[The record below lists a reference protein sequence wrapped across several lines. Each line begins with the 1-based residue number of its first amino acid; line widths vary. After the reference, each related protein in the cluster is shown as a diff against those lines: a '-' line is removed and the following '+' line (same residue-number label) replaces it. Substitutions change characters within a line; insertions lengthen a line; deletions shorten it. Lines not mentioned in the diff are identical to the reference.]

1 MSKKTDQEVSAA
13 ILSVLKKS
21 KRGPMSI
28 KRVLK
33 QLGLTSDSR
42 RRIRRLLKLLV
53 GEGKV
58 VAEGRGRYSFAGA
71 LEELVGV
78 LVRGRG
84 ETILVEP
91 EEAPKNGIAKNAEGA
106 DALRIHPDERG
117 GALVGDRV
125 RAVLIRRRT
134 RHLSDGRIV
143 EIIQRGGLPIVGQYH
158 RRAKASFVVPDDP
171 EVPGPILVDAAESE
185 ASDGDVVAVK
195 VEDLAPRGRPR
206 GKIARVLGEPGE
218 LATEVARVAL
228 EHLLQ
233 REFPIDVEA
242 EAAKA
247 GDDPAAETRVDLRE
261 IPHVT
266 IDPPDARDFDDAVYV
281 ERSGKGFRLL
291 VSIAD
296 VSAYVQPGS
305 ALDREA
311 LRRGCS
317 VYLPAGVFSMLPSR
331 LSEDLCTLAPGRDR
345 AAVTVELEL
354 DAQGAV
360 KDAGFKRSLI
370 RSVARLTYQ
379 EVQEILDKH
388 PGKDRA
394 ADGRDDEKARQ
405 HGERLAVMA
414 ECAGLMLERQLGRGA
429 LDMDLPESDIQ
440 LGPDGAPR
448 EVKPAPR
455 YFSQRIPREVKP
467 APRYFSQRIIEVF
480 MIAANEAVARA
491 LEEAGAP
498 GVYRVHPPPDA
509 EKMEVFAKVSES
521 LGAPVTYKKKTPPSP
536 RQLTDYL
543 RSLEGR
549 PVKEVVSLLLL
560 RSLMQARYSANCD
573 GHYGLASPAYLHFT
587 SPIRRY
593 PDLAVHRQLT
603 TLIRG
608 EKSWPHSEA
617 EVAKVSE
624 LCSRSERTAL
634 AAERAAVSLYQAAYM
649 QERLGETF
657 DGMVAAVFDF
667 GVFVR
672 MYPSGVEGMVHI
684 SQMKDDYYRF
694 VEERLSL
701 VGRRTGKT
709 FRMGTRCRVRVE
721 SVQLSQAR
729 VELSFVG
736 A

>member
-1 MSKKTDQEVSAA
+1 
-13 ILSVLKKS
+13 
-21 KRGPMSI
+21 
-28 KRVLK
+28 
-33 QLGLTSDSR
+33 
-42 RRIRRLLKLLV
+42 LLKLLV

-71 LEELVGV
+71 LEEMVGV

-91 EEAPKNGIAKNAEGA
+91 EGDDAEP
-106 DALRIHPDERG
+106 LRIHPDERG

-134 RHLSDGRIV
+134 RHLSDGRVV

-158 RRAKASFVVPDDP
+158 HRAKASFVVPDDP
-171 EVPGPILVDAAESE
+171 EVPGPILVDAADTE
-185 ASDGDVVAVK
+185 AADGDVVAVK
-195 VEDLAPRGRPR
+195 VEDTAPRGRPR

-228 EHLLQ
+228 EYLLQ
-233 REFPIDVEA
+233 REFPAEVEA

-247 GDDPAAETRVDLRE
+247 GEDPAAETREDLRSVA
-261 IPHVT
+261 HVT
-266 IDPPDARDFDDAVYV
+266 IDPPDAKDFDDAVYV
-281 ERSGKGFRLL
+281 EKSGNGYRLL

-331 LSEDLCTLAPGRDR
+331 LSEELCTLAPGQDR

-354 DAQGAV
+354 DKQGAV
-360 KDAGFKRSLI
+360 KDARFMRSLI
-370 RSVARLTYQ
+370 RSAARLTYQ

-394 ADGRDDEKARQ
+394 ADGREDEKAKL

-440 LGPDGAPR
+440 LGPDGAP
-448 EVKPAPR
+448 
-455 YFSQRIPREVKP
+455 QEVKP

>member
-13 ILSVLKKS
+13 ILSVLKRS

-33 QLGLTSDSR
+33 TLGLPPDSR

-71 LEELVGV
+71 LEEVVGV
-78 LVRGRG
+78 VARGRG
-84 ETILVEP
+84 DTILVEP
-91 EEAPKNGIAKNAEGA
+91 DVEDA
-106 DALRIHPDERG
+106 DPLRIHPDERG

-125 RAVLIRRRT
+125 RAVLIRRRL

-143 EIIQRGGLPIVGQYH
+143 EIIERGGLPIVGQYH

-171 EVPGPILVDAAESE
+171 EVPGPILVEGE
-185 ASDGDVVAVK
+185 AGEAVDGDVVAVA
-195 VEDLAPRGRPR
+195 VRDITPRARPS
-206 GKIARVLGEPGE
+206 GKITRVLGEPGE
-218 LATEVARVAL
+218 LSTEVARVAL

-233 REFPIDVEA
+233 REFSEEVEI
-242 EAAKA
+242 EAGNA
-247 GDDPAAETRVDLRE
+247 GEDPAAESREDLRS

-266 IDPPDARDFDDAVYV
+266 IDPPDAKDFDDAVFV
-281 ERSGKGFRLL
+281 ERNGTGFRLL

-296 VSAYVQPGS
+296 VSAYVQPDS

-317 VYLPAGVFSMLPSR
+317 VYFPAGVFCMLPAR
-331 LSEDLCTLAPGRDR
+331 LSEELCTLAPGRDR
-345 AAVTVELEL
+345 AAVTVELEV
-354 DAQGAV
+354 DSQGAV
-360 KDAGFKRSLI
+360 TDARFKRSLI
-370 RSVARLTYQ
+370 RSAARLTYQ
-379 EVQEILDKH
+379 EVQEILD
-388 PGKDRA
+388 
-394 ADGRDDEKARQ
+394 GRDDQKAG
-405 HGERLAVMA
+405 HLKVMA
-414 ECAGLMLERQLGRGA
+414 ECAEKMLERLHGRGA
-429 LDMDLPESDIQ
+429 LDMDLPETDIR
-440 LGPDGAPR
+440 LRPDGAPQ
-448 EVKPAPR
+448 EVRPAPR
-455 YFSQRIPREVKP
+455 YFSH
-467 APRYFSQRIIEVF
+467 RIIEVF

-491 LEEAGAP
+491 LEQSGAP
-498 GVYRVHPPPDA
+498 AVYRVHPPPDA
-509 EKMEVFAKVSES
+509 EKLEVFAKVAEN
-521 LGAPVTYKKKTPPSP
+521 LGAPVSYKATPPSP
-536 RQLTDYL
+536 KQLSDYL
-543 RSLEGR
+543 RSLGDR
-549 PVKEVVSLLLL
+549 PVKEVVGMLLL
-560 RSLMQARYSANCD
+560 RSLMQARYSASCD

-603 TLIRG
+603 TLIHG
-608 EKSWPHSEA
+608 KKNWPHSGD
-617 EVAKVSE
+617 EVAKVAE
-624 LCSRSERTAL
+624 LCSRSERAAL

-649 QERLGETF
+649 QERLGEIF
-657 DGMVAAVFDF
+657 EGMVAAVFDF

-672 MYPSGVEGMVHI
+672 MYPSGVEGLVHI

-701 VGRRTGKT
+701 VGRRSGKAY
-709 FRMGTRCRVRVE
+709 RMGTRCRVRVE

-729 VELSFVG
+729 VDLSFMG

>member
-33 QLGLTSDSR
+33 QLRLPADSR
-42 RRIRRLLKLLV
+42 RRIRRLLKLLA

-58 VAEGRGRYSFAGA
+58 VAEGRGRYSFAGE
-71 LEELVGV
+71 LEELVGLV
-78 LVRGRG
+78 VRGRG
-84 ETILVEP
+84 ESILVEP
-91 EEAPKNGIAKNAEGA
+91 EDPGAEP
-106 DALRIHPDERG
+106 LRIHPDERG

-125 RAVLIRRRT
+125 RAVLIRRRV
-134 RHLSDGRIV
+134 RPPSDGRVI

-158 RRAKASFVVPDDP
+158 QRARASFVVPDDP
-171 EVPGPILVDAAESE
+171 EVPGPILVEGQAN
-185 ASDGDVVAVK
+185 DGEVVAVA
-195 VEDLAPRGRPR
+195 VEDIAPRTRPR
-206 GKIARVLGEPGE
+206 GKIVRVLGEPGE
-218 LATEVARVAL
+218 LSTEVARVAL
-228 EHLLQ
+228 EHLLS
-233 REFPIDVEA
+233 REFPGDVEA
-242 EAAKA
+242 EQV
-247 GDDPAAETRVDLRE
+247 GDDPAADEREDLRSV
-261 IPHVT
+261 PHVT

-281 ERSGKGFRLL
+281 ERSGKGYRLL

-317 VYLPAGVFSMLPSR
+317 VYFPAGVFPMLPAR
-331 LSEDLCTLAPGRDR
+331 LSEELCTLAPGRDR
-345 AAVTVELEL
+345 AAVTVELEV
-354 DAQGAV
+354 DAQGTVTNAQ
-360 KDAGFKRSLI
+360 FKRSLI
-370 RSVARLTYQ
+370 RSSARLTYQ
-379 EVQEILDKH
+379 QAQEIID
-388 PGKDRA
+388 D
-394 ADGRDDEKARQ
+394 DYDDEKVR
-405 HGERLAVMA
+405 HLKVMG
-414 ECAGLMLERQLGRGA
+414 ECAKKMLERMHGRGA
-429 LDMDLPESDIQ
+429 LDMDLPETDIH
-440 LGPDGAPR
+440 LDPDGNPQDVR
-448 EVKPAPR
+448 PAPR
-455 YFSQRIPREVKP
+455 YFSH
-467 APRYFSQRIIEVF
+467 RIIEVF

-498 GVYRVHPPPDA
+498 AVYRVHPPPDA
-509 EKMEVFAKVSES
+509 EKMEIFAKVAEN
-521 LGAPVTYKKKTPPSP
+521 LGAPVAFKSAPPSP
-536 RQLTDYL
+536 KQLSDYL
-543 RSLEGR
+543 RSLGDR
-549 PVKEVVSLLLL
+549 PIKEVVSMLLL
-560 RSLMQARYSANCD
+560 RSLMQARYSAGCD

-603 TLIRG
+603 GLIRG
-608 EKSWPHSEA
+608 GKNWPHSEDQ
-617 EVAKVSE
+617 VAKAAE

-701 VGRRTGKT
+701 VGRRGGKAY
-709 FRMGTRCRVRVE
+709 RMGTKCRVRVE

-729 VELSFVG
+729 VDLSFVG

>member
-33 QLGLTSDSR
+33 TLKLPADSR

-71 LEELVGV
+71 LEEMVGV

-91 EEAPKNGIAKNAEGA
+91 EAE
-106 DALRIHPDERG
+106 DAEPLRIHPDERG

-134 RHLSDGRIV
+134 RHLSDGRVV

-158 RRAKASFVVPDDP
+158 QRAKASFVVPDDP
-171 EVPGPILVDAAESE
+171 EVPGPILVEGE
-185 ASDGDVVAVK
+185 ATDGDVVAVT
-195 VEDLAPRGRPR
+195 VEDITPRGRPR
-206 GKIARVLGEPGE
+206 GKITRVLGEPGE

-233 REFPIDVEA
+233 REFPEEVEA
-242 EAAKA
+242 EAGKA
-247 GDDPAAETRVDLRE
+247 GEDQAAESREDLRS

-331 LSEDLCTLAPGRDR
+331 LSEELCTLAPGRDR

-354 DAQGAV
+354 DSKGAV
-360 KDAGFKRSLI
+360 KDVRFLRSLI
-370 RSVARLTYQ
+370 RSAARLTYQ
-379 EVQEILDKH
+379 EVQEILD
-388 PGKDRA
+388 GEC
-394 ADGRDDEKARQ
+394 DDEKAKL

-429 LDMDLPESDIQ
+429 LDMDLPETEIHLD
-440 LGPDGAPR
+440 PDGAP
-448 EVKPAPR
+448 
-455 YFSQRIPREVKP
+455 QEVKP

-480 MIAANEAVARA
+480 MIAANEAVART

-498 GVYRVHPPPDA
+498 AVYRVHPPPDA
-509 EKMEVFAKVSES
+509 EKMEVFAKVAEN
-521 LGAPVTYKKKTPPSP
+521 LGAPVSFKAAPPSP
-536 RQLTDYL
+536 KQLSDYL
-543 RSLEGR
+543 RSLGDR
-549 PVKEVVSLLLL
+549 PIKEVVGMLLL
-560 RSLMQARYSANCD
+560 RSLMQARYSASCD

-608 EKSWPHSEA
+608 KKNWPHPET
-617 EVAKVSE
+617 EVAKMAE
-624 LCSRSERTAL
+624 LCSRSERMAL
-634 AAERAAVSLYQAAYM
+634 AAERTAVSLYQAAYM

-709 FRMGTRCRVRVE
+709 YRMGTRCRVRVE

-729 VELSFVG
+729 VDLSFVG